1 MTASHHNTL
10 HLIEV
15 LGLRAVALEKQGKA
29 EEALTILERAVTLA
43 RPGGFIF
50 PFVEIGA
57 PMADLLKRLFE
68 QNFASDYIEKLLVNC
83 RGDEQAVV
91 PEAADNATAS
101 LHLPVSQSLSPPIS
115 KSPQPLVDPL
125 THREI
130 DVLELLAQRFQ
141 NKAIAAKLFVAP
153 ETVKAHLNNI
163 YQKLRV
169 GNRRQA
175 VEKAKKLRI
184 LSGGI

>member
-29 EEALTILERAVTLA
+29 EEALTILERAVMLA

-101 LHLPVSQSLSPPIS
+101 PRLPVPQSPHLQVTPALGRPP
-115 KSPQPLVDPL
+115 DPS
-125 THREI
+125 RNR
-130 DVLELLAQRFQ
+130 RFGALGA
-141 NKAIAAKLFVAP
+141 AIP
-153 ETVKAHLNNI
+153 E
-163 YQKLRV
+163 Q
-169 GNRRQA
+169 GNRRQI
-175 VEKAKKLRI
+175 VRCT
-184 LSGGI
+184 